1 MLRISNALKGVF
13 LMIAAAQAVNTS
25 NLQDDAV
32 YDMQYAQD
40 GVTTDLAQIQAGAD
54 SQLGVAAPNCSYPD
68 GSPIVCADEN
78 FVLDPYSCDCGCKF
92 TSGYGSCN

>member
-13 LMIAAAQAVNTS
+13 LMIASAQAVNTS

-40 GVTTDLAQIQAGAD
+40 GVTTDLAQI
-54 SQLGVAAPNCSYPD
+54 
-68 GSPIVCADEN
+68 
-78 FVLDPYSCDCGCKF
+78 
-92 TSGYGSCN
+92 